1 MTIDKDFFEEVK
13 KDLNNFDPDD
23 IQAFIILVKGK
34 NTDDPKKS
42 EGLNALQGNG
52 RELLNLIDN
61 IDPDLIRRF
70 MAIKMLEKIDNDS

>member
-1 MTIDKDFFEEVK
+1 MTVDKDFFEDVK
-13 KDLNNFDPDD
+13 KDLDSFDPKD

-42 EGLNALQGNG
+42 EGLNALQGNSK
-52 RELLNLIDN
+52 ELLNLINN
-61 IDPDLIRRF
+61 IDPDLIRKF